1 MTSCAVA
8 VVGHVDHGKTALVK
22 ALTGQDTDRLDE
34 EKARGLSITLGFAHR
49 VYETG
54 IVDFIDSPGHED
66 FIRAMVCGATGAQAA
81 LVVVSAVEGVERQ
94 TREHLQILHHLGVR
108 CGVVAIT
115 KADLLPGA
123 DRSPLKDEIADA
135 LRGSAFAGAPHILC
149 SAKSGDGL
157 DALDAA
163 LKDLVHRAPPPMPL
177 AGAYLPVDRAFTVKG
192 VGTVATGTLLG
203 ASMAPGDRA
212 VVQPHGKAA
221 TVRRL
226 QSRGDDVD
234 TARPG
239 MRTAVNLRA
248 VALEDLR
255 RGDVICAAGPF
266 KATREID
273 AWVEIASGTDPLKH
287 GETVRLMI
295 ATASRVATVLV
306 RGGRKPTVGE
316 GGHARLRLNEAV
328 TVHAGQRG
336 ILRRLSP
343 AATLGGVHVLDPAPP
358 AGRRRD
364 PAWLPVLDAAR
375 GGALADLASALAA
388 HGRGAA
394 RLADL
399 DRLSGG
405 GAGAVAALTSAGFE
419 ILETGHAVPPR
430 AVSEACAGLVEAV
443 GDALAR
449 QPALSTVP
457 IAGLHGAL
465 GDRFA
470 APLVDLAAQRLLADG
485 RLVGDPGALT
495 LPQRDPFSG
504 LSPARRAR
512 IGKIERALVEGSLAP
527 PPLAELAGHK
537 GHDRDLI
544 ELLVAS
550 GRAVFLR
557 NVSLKQTL
565 VFHKK
570 ALDFAHGRLLD
581 AFPPPTEFATGEARA
596 ALETSRK
603 FAIPLLEH
611 FDKIGLTRRTG
622 DVRCVI
628 PRGV

>member
-49 VYETG
+49 IYETG

-94 TREHLQILHHLGVR
+94 TREHLQILHHLGVG

-115 KADLLPGA
+115 KADLLRGA
-123 DRSPLKDEIADA
+123 ERSALKDQIAGA
-135 LRGSAFAGAPHILC
+135 LRGSPFADVPHILC
-149 SAKSGDGL
+149 SAKTRDGL

-163 LKDLVHRAPPPMPL
+163 LEDLVHRAPPPMPL

-212 VVQPHGKAA
+212 MVQPDGKAA

-234 TARPG
+234 IVRPG

-273 AWVEIASGTDPLKH
+273 AWVELAPGTDPLKH

-306 RGGRKPTVGE
+306 RGGRKLSAGE
-316 GGHARLRLNEAV
+316 GGHARLRLGEAV
-328 TVHAGQRG
+328 TVHASQRG
-336 ILRRLSP
+336 VLRRLSP
-343 AATLGGVHVLDPAPP
+343 AGTLGGIRVLDPAPP

-364 PAWLPVLDAAR
+364 PALLPVLEAAR
-375 GGALADLASALAA
+375 TGGLADLACALAA
-388 HGRGAA
+388 HGRGVA

-399 DRLSGG
+399 DRLSGEAPG
-405 GAGAVAALTSAGFE
+405 TVAVLISAGFE
-419 ILETGHAVPPR
+419 ILETGHAAPGR
-430 AVSEACAGLVEAV
+430 AVTEACAALFEAV

-449 QPALSTVP
+449 QPALSAVP
-457 IAGLHGAL
+457 IADLYGAL
-465 GDRFA
+465 ADRVA
-470 APLVDLAAQRLLADG
+470 APLVDLAARRLLADG
-485 RLVGDPGALT
+485 RLAGDPGALT

-504 LSPARRAR
+504 LGPARRAR
-512 IGKIERALVEGSLAP
+512 IGKIERALVEGCLSP

-565 VFHKK
+565 VFHTQ
-570 ALDFAHGRLLD
+570 ALDLAHGRLQG
-581 AFPPPTEFATGEARA
+581 AFPPPTEFSMSQARA

-603 FAIPLLEH
+603 YAIPLLEH

-628 PRGV
+628 PREV